1 MKSGA
6 LPTITLVSGGTR
18 SGKSAF
24 ALDLA
29 LRGYTDRI
37 FIATA
42 TRTDREMEE
51 RITRHRQ
58 ERGDRFRN
66 EEEPLELAGA
76 ISRLPRHNG
85 GVALVD
91 CLTVW
96 LGNLYHH
103 FSGEEAKVKVR
114 VEEFL
119 TAPNAPPCDLI
130 LVTNEV
136 GWGIVPENPLARS
149 FRDMAGYLNR
159 KAAEKAS
166 RVYLIC
172 MGLPLLLKHDYSA
185 TQIPHSSA

>member
-6 LPTITLVSGGTR
+6 MPMITLVAGGTR

-29 LRGYTDRI
+29 LRGYSNRT
-37 FIATA
+37 FIATGVA
-42 TRTDREMEE
+42 LDPEMED
-51 RITRHRQ
+51 RIARHRL
-58 ERGDRFRN
+58 ERGERFRTV
-66 EEEPLELAGA
+66 EEPVELVRA
-76 ISRLPRHNG
+76 ISHLPRDG

-103 FSGEEAKVKVR
+103 FSGEETR
-114 VEEFL
+114 VQPQVEAFL
-119 TAPNAPPCDLI
+119 AAMDAAPCDLI

-136 GWGIVPENPLARS
+136 GWGIVPESPLARS

-172 MGLPLLLKHDYSA
+172 MGIPLTLKGE
-185 TQIPHSSA
+185 P